1 MGTPRNLSDDSTL
14 AYLFGKQKEDLLRE
28 IALLIYPVGSIYVS
42 SEPTDPSKL
51 FGGTWVQIKDRF
63 LLTAG
68 DTYQAGATGGKANYV
83 ADDMPKHSHTRGT
96 MEIKGTMSHNNTYSG
111 SPYHSASFSGAF
123 GAKSFSGTNYY
134 LSGRSAGGG
143 WCDADFAASRSWTGA
158 TSESG
163 ANTTATI
170 MPPYRVVYAWERTA

>member
-1 MGTPRNLSDDSTL
+1 MGTPRNLSGDSTL

-42 SEPTDPSKL
+42 SEPTEPSKL

-68 DTYQAGATGGKANYV
+68 DTYRAGATGGKANYV

-96 MEIKGTMSHNNTYSG
+96 MEITGALATTGSG
-111 SPYHSASFSGAF
+111 EPKFGSFSGAF
-123 GAKSFSGTNYY
+123 SS
-134 LSGRSAGGG
+134 
-143 WCDADFAASRSWTGA
+143 ASRVSYYSYCQPYNGYTRNDGFNFKASNAWTGA

-163 ANTTATI
+163 SNTTATI